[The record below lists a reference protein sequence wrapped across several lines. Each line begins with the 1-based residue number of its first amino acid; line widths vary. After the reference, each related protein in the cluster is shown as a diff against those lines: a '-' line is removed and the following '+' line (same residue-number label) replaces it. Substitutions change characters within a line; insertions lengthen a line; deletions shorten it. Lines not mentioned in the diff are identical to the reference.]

1 MARKKDIE
9 PKDMESEELA
19 KLRRIFSDIPDDMK
33 ATCESL
39 MRSAAFMAS
48 ELKKLQ
54 DYIREHG
61 WVEEY
66 QNGATQTGKKP
77 SSEAQAFNQLI
88 KNYNTVLKTLIDMLP
103 REERK
108 AAKTSADPFAEFL
121 GSK

>member
-1 MARKKDIE
+1 MAKKKEIVELDY
-9 PKDMESEELA
+9 ESEELA
-19 KLRRIFSDIPDDMK
+19 KLRRIFRDIPDDMK

-54 DYIREHG
+54 DYIRIHG

-66 QNGATQTGKKP
+66 QNGATQSGKKP

-88 KNYNTVLKTLIDMLP
+88 KNYNTTMKTLIDMLP
-103 REERK
+103 KEK
-108 AAKTSADPFAEFL
+108 QKVAKTETDLLAEFL
-121 GSK
+121 GSR